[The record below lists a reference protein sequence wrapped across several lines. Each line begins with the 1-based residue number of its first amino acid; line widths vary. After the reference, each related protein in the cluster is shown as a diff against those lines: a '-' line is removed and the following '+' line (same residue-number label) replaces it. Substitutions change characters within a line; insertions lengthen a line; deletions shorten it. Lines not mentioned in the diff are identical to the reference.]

1 MNILRLILAMLF
13 FMVTAAQAAQPMTLK
28 IGVLAT
34 LSVAQ
39 ENTRWQVLADYLNGA
54 LANVEVSVH
63 AYDFKGME
71 QAILSHN
78 LDIIITDPAEYLL
91 YAHRIGLSPP
101 IATLVENNNGK
112 PLQGFGGTI
121 LVRNERADLK
131 TLEDLRNRLIATA
144 GQESLGG
151 YQMQAYELAK
161 KNIHLPKDAAVI
173 VTGLPYENM
182 LQALLDNN
190 VDAAFVR
197 SGMMEA
203 WLREGKIKPGELRV
217 INQVAYPGYPYAL
230 STPIYPNWPVAAM
243 PQLDLELAERF
254 AAAML
259 LMPEAASLGIHGFTL
274 AYNYEP
280 VREIT
285 LALKLPPYDKE
296 PPVTVAEIWQ
306 DYRLI
311 IITAIVGFAFV
322 GVLFVLLLIYS
333 ARLRKSTMESEHNA
347 LRMERERTRLRTLLN
362 ALPDMVWLKNTKGFF
377 EFCNPKG
384 ESLLGISEKHIIGK
398 TDYHFFDKEQADF
411 FRAKDRA
418 AIVADKS
425 LTNEEWLYFKDG
437 SYRGLYQT
445 TKTPVKDSSG
455 QIIGDLGV
463 ARDITQI
470 REK

>member
-34 LSVAQ
+34 LSVEQ
-39 ENTRWQVLADYLNGA
+39 ENIRWQVLADYLNGA

-78 LDIIITDPAEYLL
+78 LDIVITDPAEYLL
-91 YAHRIGLSPP
+91 YSHRIGLSPP

-121 LVRNERADLK
+121 LVRSERVDIT
-131 TLEDLRNRLIATA
+131 TLENLRYKLIATA

-161 KNIHLPKDAAVI
+161 KNIHLPKDATVV

-197 SGMMEA
+197 SGMLEA

-217 INQVAYPGYPYAL
+217 INQLNYPNYPYAL

-259 LMPEAASLGIHGFTL
+259 LMPEAASIGVHGFTL
-274 AYNYEP
+274 ANNYDP
-280 VREIT
+280 VREII

-296 PPVTVAEIWQ
+296 QLVTLAKIWQ
-306 DYRLI
+306 DYKPM
-311 IITAIVGFAFV
+311 IITALVGLIFV
-322 GVLFVLLLIYS
+322 SILFVLLLIYS
-333 ARLRKSTMESEHNA
+333 VRLRKSTMESERNA
-347 LRMERERTRLRTLLN
+347 LHMEQERTRLRTLLN

-384 ESLLGISEKHIIGK
+384 ESLLGIS
-398 TDYHFFDKEQADF
+398 
-411 FRAKDRA
+411 
-418 AIVADKS
+418 
-425 LTNEEWLYFKDG
+425 
-437 SYRGLYQT
+437 
-445 TKTPVKDSSG
+445 
-455 QIIGDLGV
+455 
-463 ARDITQI
+463 
-470 REK
+470 